1 MTITLPLPLRTYQ
14 YRPLTVF
21 SLLDADTDRVLPSLF
36 EMCVKGGRSSRSRT
50 DARDYE
56 GYRRALL
63 DSGTVTGFEDKRDQA
78 LLDGWLR
85 SCVVDMGAVGRAKTG
100 EQMLAIAPLTLAAY
114 RAGLPKERTRHR
126 GIDDVIYRLLLDAV
140 ARDLPKPGS
149 GAPAAA
155 LRELVTR
162 TIGRGL
168 GIGPGPM
175 WEPRLDDSGKLDIG
189 ALLAFRFVEGFAMGD
204 AREVDSTAPESPLPG
219 VTAAL
224 GTMLLDHLR
233 VYGDRLPVPALMSSF
248 AALMTMGIFAFSLRA
263 DAAAREL
270 LRSGPR
276 SVIVPPD
283 LADGPAPASLLEL
296 YCDFTGDLGSE
307 SDRMSRSCVARDLD
321 RVRLAFR
328 DRLTFVVME
337 NVLPRIPGAS
347 ERRAELSPADRLVQL
362 VGLREHRRV
371 ESYVDGRFDELISSA
386 EASTDATGPDLDFL
400 RRLQSADR
408 PELEK
413 LLDVVE
419 HVNEGPAVRNAV
431 KWYGSVGGLEKPYGL
446 LRGDVRNR
454 RSWRYAPGD
463 ELLTALLL
471 AVFVEPGGRTHRPAM
486 PLREVLDA
494 LAHRFGILIDRP
506 PAYLDGA
513 EAREAAT
520 TNREAFTQR
529 LQLLGCFDSLSDDFS
544 VQIVRHPLGDL
555 A

>member
-50 DARDYE
+50 DARDYD

-63 DSGTVTGFEDKRDQA
+63 AGGGVTGFDDKRDQA

-85 SCVVDMGAVGRAKTG
+85 SCVVDMGAVGRANTG

-126 GIDDVIYRLLLDAV
+126 GIDDVVYRLLLDAV
-140 ARDLPKPGS
+140 ARDLPDPGS
-149 GAPAAA
+149 GAATAA

-168 GIGPGPM
+168 DIGPGPT
-175 WEPRLDDSGKLDIG
+175 WEPRLDDPAKLDIG

-204 AREVDSTAPESPLPG
+204 AREVDDSTPESPMPG
-219 VTAAL
+219 VSADL
-224 GTMLLDHLR
+224 GAMLLDHLR
-233 VYGDRLPVPALMSSF
+233 AYGDQLPVPALMSSF
-248 AALMTMGIFAFSLRA
+248 AALMTLGILGFSLRA

-270 LRSGPR
+270 LRYEPGN
-276 SVIVPPD
+276 VTVPPD
-283 LADGPAPASLLEL
+283 LGDGPAPASPLEL

-307 SDRMSRSCVARDLD
+307 SDRLSRSCVARDLD

-328 DRLTFVVME
+328 DRMTLVVVE
-337 NVLPRIPGAS
+337 NALPRIPGES
-347 ERRAELSPADRLVQL
+347 ERRAGLSAAGRLVQL
-362 VGLREHRRV
+362 AQLRGHRRI
-371 ESYVDGRFDELISSA
+371 ESYAEARIDDLVAEAQSSA
-386 EASTDATGPDLDFL
+386 DATGPDLEL
-400 RRLQSADR
+400 LLRLQSAEIS
-408 PELEK
+408 ELDK
-413 LLDVVE
+413 LLDVLE
-419 HVNEGPAVRNAV
+419 HVNEAPAVRNAV
-431 KWYGSVGGLEKPYGL
+431 RWYWSLGGLEKPYGL

-471 AVFVEPGGRTHRPAM
+471 AVFVEPGGTARRSTM
-486 PLREVLDA
+486 PLRDVLDA

-506 PAYLDGA
+506 PGFLDGA

-520 TNREAFTQR
+520 ANREAFTQR

-544 VQIVRHPLGDL
+544 VQTVRHPLGD
-555 A
+555 AA

>member
-1 MTITLPLPLRTYQ
+1 
-14 YRPLTVF
+14 
-21 SLLDADTDRVLPSLF
+21 
-36 EMCVKGGRSSRSRT
+36 
-50 DARDYE
+50 
-56 GYRRALL
+56 
-63 DSGTVTGFEDKRDQA
+63 
-78 LLDGWLR
+78 
-85 SCVVDMGAVGRAKTG
+85 
-100 EQMLAIAPLTLAAY
+100 MLAIAPLTLAAY
-114 RAGLPKERTRHR
+114 RAGLPAKRDRHR
-126 GIDDVIYRLLLDAV
+126 GIDDVVYRLLLDAV
-140 ARDLPKPGS
+140 ARDVPGSGS
-149 GAPAAA
+149 GAPTAA

-168 GIGPGPM
+168 GIGPGPT
-175 WEPRLDDSGKLDIG
+175 WEPRLDDPGKLDIG

-204 AREVDSTAPESPLPG
+204 AREIDSTAPASPLPG
-219 VTAAL
+219 VTAEL
-224 GTMLLDHLR
+224 GTTLLDHLR

-248 AALMTMGIFAFSLRA
+248 AALMAIGILAFSLRA

-270 LRSGPR
+270 LRSGEA
-276 SVIVPPD
+276 PPD
-283 LADGPAPASLLEL
+283 LTDGPPPASPLEL
-296 YCDFTGDLGSE
+296 YCDFTGNLGSE
-307 SDRMSRSCVARDLD
+307 SDRMSRGCVARDLD

-328 DRLTFVVME
+328 DRMTFVVVE
-337 NVLPRIPGAS
+337 NVLPRIPGAAQ
-347 ERRAELSPADRLVQL
+347 RRAESSAAGRLVQL
-362 VGLREHRRV
+362 AELREHRRV

-386 EASTDATGPDLDFL
+386 ESSTDATGPDLEFL
-400 RRLQSADR
+400 RLLQSDDR

-413 LLDVVE
+413 LLDVME

-431 KWYGSVGGLEKPYGL
+431 RWYWSVGGLEKPYGL

-471 AVFVEPGGRTHRPAM
+471 AVFVEPGGVGHRPAM

-506 PAYLDGA
+506 PAFLDGA

-520 TNREAFTQR
+520 ANREAFTQR